1 VIQRK
6 SYRKCQ
12 RQRYCRKIV
21 QAQINPDDGKDTKEK
36 SDDAKQLEKEEM
48 STDDPIVEYY
58 QAEEEASR
66 KINNR
71 LMLPRILMTT
81 MSQIITS
88 LAYGFLILSFSLNL
102 MGYSLIA
109 NDGSGFRIGTLEERR
124 FQMEV
129 IKSTVE
135 TETSIPLTNK

>member
-1 VIQRK
+1 
-6 SYRKCQ
+6 
-12 RQRYCRKIV
+12 
-21 QAQINPDDGKDTKEK
+21 
-36 SDDAKQLEKEEM
+36 M